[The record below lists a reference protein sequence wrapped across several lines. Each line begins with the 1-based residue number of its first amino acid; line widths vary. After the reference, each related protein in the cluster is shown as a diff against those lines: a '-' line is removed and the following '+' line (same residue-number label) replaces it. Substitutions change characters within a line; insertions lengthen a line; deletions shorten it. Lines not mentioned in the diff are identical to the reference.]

1 MNHLKLIASDCYYL
15 DRMTLNW
22 MKIITFTVSQ
32 RKCELVVI
40 HRRWDKPKCP
50 WGNNHSQRVP
60 VIGNPPQNHTPGI
73 EWHRVY
79 LWSQTHP
86 TLLQPNY
93 PWWGNSFSMNHLLIK
108 LMYTRQL
115 WHDLYYQI
123 TWNKIIDTLTN
134 NWFLCCIYLH
144 WNILIKLTIF
154 NLFYFYLSL
163 LATFHLFE
171 NRKIWKLKIN
181 GTKKRTVGLPI

>member
-1 MNHLKLIASDCYYL
+1 MASRPFWERKKLGKYFQKNTVKIWIMWIDPT
-15 DRMTLNW
+15 TLV
-22 MKIITFTVSQ
+22 FTVSQ
-32 RKCELVVI
+32 LVVI

-144 WNILIKLTIF
+144 WNILI
-154 NLFYFYLSL
+154 
-163 LATFHLFE
+163 
-171 NRKIWKLKIN
+171 
-181 GTKKRTVGLPI
+181 